1 MPINCSGEQL
11 IELPLAIADNM
22 GNPIKGQKSY
32 TTKFLEAR
40 YKNTTAFSTRLSF
53 IPECVLLE
61 GMFLINTT
69 PLGSHNTM
77 SDYGRFLFSR
87 FILTQFRRGCSE
99 VHVIF

>member
-1 MPINCSGEQL
+1 MKRKLQFSRRTGMPINCPGEQL

-40 YKNTTAFSTRLSF
+40 YKSTSAFSTRLSF
-53 IPECVLLE
+53 TPECVLLE

-69 PLGSHNTM
+69 PLGSHNTN
-77 SDYGRFLFSR
+77 
-87 FILTQFRRGCSE
+87 
-99 VHVIF
+99 V